1 MFYTLVMTTPVL
13 AQETRLHQLISHQ
26 QRLRECQ
33 TCDNMIRPVI
43 TCEPV
48 LSKVVLV
55 GQAPGDKEGV
65 IGKPFGWTAGKTLF
79 KWFASQG
86 ASETAFRR
94 SVYIASVCR
103 CFPGKKPKGGDRV
116 PDREEITNCR
126 PWMDA
131 EFDLLQPELIILVG
145 KLAISQFLTVKKL
158 TDVIGQQFE
167 QSIAGKTCTLIPLP
181 HPSGA
186 STWHQSEPGSL
197 LLQHALIKLGEH
209 PAWSSIK

>member
-1 MFYTLVMTTPVL
+1 
-13 AQETRLHQLISHQ
+13 
-26 QRLRECQ
+26 
-33 TCDNMIRPVI
+33 MIGPVI

-48 LSKVVLV
+48 VSKIILV
-55 GQAPGDKEGV
+55 GQAPGDREGV

-79 KWFASQG
+79 KWFASLG
-86 ASETAFRR
+86 VSEAEFRR

-116 PDREEITNCR
+116 PDRDEIKDCR
-126 PWMDA
+126 EWLDA
-131 EFDLLQPELIILVG
+131 EFSLMKPRLIIPVG
-145 KLAISQFLTVKKL
+145 KLAISQFLAVNKL

-167 QSIAGKTCTLIPLP
+167 QEISHERCSVIPLP

-197 LLQHALIKLGEH
+197 LLKQALNRLGNH
-209 PAWSSIK
+209 PEWSSVK

>member
-1 MFYTLVMTTPVL
+1 
-13 AQETRLHQLISHQ
+13 
-26 QRLRECQ
+26 
-33 TCDNMIRPVI
+33 MIGPVI

-48 LSKVVLV
+48 VSKIVLV
-55 GQAPGDKEGV
+55 GQAPGDREGV

-86 ASETAFRR
+86 VSEEAFRR

-116 PDREEITNCR
+116 PDKNEISNCR
-126 PWMDA
+126 QWMEA
-131 EFDLLQPELIILVG
+131 EFALLQPQLIILVG
-145 KLAISQFLTVKKL
+145 KLAISQFLTVDKL

-167 QSIAGKTCTLIPLP
+167 QEIAGQGCSLIPLP

-186 STWHQSEPGSL
+186 STWHQREPGL
-197 LLQHALIKLGEH
+197 LLLNQALEKLGDH
-209 PAWSSIK
+209 PAWPSIK

>member
-1 MFYTLVMTTPVL
+1 MLMFYTAFVNIDNPFQKLV
-13 AQETRLHQLISHQ
+13 EHQSL
-26 QRLRECQ
+26 LRGCQ
-33 TCDNMIRPVI
+33 ACPAMIGPVI

-48 LSKVVLV
+48 VSRIVLI
-55 GQAPGDKEGV
+55 GQAPGDREGV

-86 ASETAFRR
+86 VSEDTFRS

-103 CFPGKKPKGGDRV
+103 CFPGKKLKGGDRI
-116 PDREEITNCR
+116 PDRDEIATCWK
-126 PWMDA
+126 WMDA
-131 EFDLLQPELIILVG
+131 EFELLQPRLIILVG

-167 QSIAGKTCTLIPLP
+167 QEIAGQMCSLIPLP

-197 LLQHALIKLGEH
+197 LLKHALSQLGRHQEWLTIK
-209 PAWSSIK
+209 

>member
-1 MFYTLVMTTPVL
+1 LFYTRRVDNQDDLSKL
-13 AQETRLHQLISHQ
+13 ILHQAA
-26 QRLRECQ
+26 LRG
-33 TCDNMIRPVI
+33 CDACPNMVGPVI
-43 TCEPV
+43 TGIPV
-48 LSKVVLV
+48 VSNIVLV

-79 KWFASQG
+79 KWFAG
-86 ASETAFRR
+86 LGVSEAEFRR

-116 PDREEITNCR
+116 PDRDEIKNCR
-126 PWMDA
+126 EWMDA
-131 EFDLLQPELIILVG
+131 EFTLLQPRLIIPVG
-145 KLAISQFLTVKKL
+145 KLAISQFLTVNKL

-167 QSIAGKTCTLIPLP
+167 KEIAGKMRSVIPLP

-197 LLQHALIKLGEH
+197 LLKQALKILGKH
-209 PAWSSIK
+209 PDWSSVK